1 MYPTGCFNPTMRYG
15 RLPQLRSRFLA
26 FLRRSSKLPSDS
38 PPSSRHEWKDTN
50 RSFRW
55 KMTTETFTNLAFRL
69 STFFLIWSLKPKILD
84 SWVLCV
90 FFFQV
95 QSRLRIDF
103 FMASSLQP
111 KCEPKPLEWWQVA
124 PLIWGRAIGYF
135 WLQLKGMPP
144 LKLQGLKWICEKW
157 CFFSSWTLLKIAT
170 IAACFRRHSEKNAQV
185 SRNSSKFQGTFP
197 ANLIARCSEEALP
210 ARFSEAEDGRCRV
223 D

>member
-15 RLPQLRSRFLA
+15 RLPQLSSRFVD
-26 FLRRSSKLPSDS
+26 FLGAHQSCHRIH
-38 PPSSRHEWKDTN
+38 RHPRGMNGRTQIGRFGEKWP
-50 RSFRW
+50 
-55 KMTTETFTNLAFRL
+55 
-69 STFFLIWSLKPKILD
+69 LKPSPTWRFASPLFFWFEVWSRKFWIPGFY
-84 SWVLCV
+84 VC

-95 QSRLRIDF
+95 GIRLRIDF

-111 KCEPKPLEWWQVA
+111 KCEAKPLEWWQVA

-170 IAACFRRHSEKNAQV
+170 IAACFRRHSE
-185 SRNSSKFQGTFP
+185 
-197 ANLIARCSEEALP
+197 
-210 ARFSEAEDGRCRV
+210 
-223 D
+223 